1 MAAPMQRIPEPEL
14 MEGSEQAR
22 AYAEADFEAPH
33 RRFVELFREKFP
45 RLDVDGHVLDLGC
58 GPGDIALRF
67 AAAYPRC
74 VVHGVDGSEAMLACA
89 EICHRRHPGLRD
101 RVLLLH
107 GRLPDCA
114 LPRTRYDAVI
124 CNSLLHHLPDPAVQW
139 RSVNRWAAPGA
150 PVFVVD
156 LRRPPSRAEA
166 QRLTDLYAAGEPD
179 VLRHDFHHSLLAAFE
194 PDEIRAQ
201 LRAAGL
207 AHLQVDVP
215 SDRHVVIW
223 GTAR

>member
-1 MAAPMQRIPEPEL
+1 MAIPHQPQPHSLIEMLAQRA
-14 MEGSEQAR
+14 EQQG
-22 AYAEADFEAPH
+22 EQ
-33 RRFVELFREKFP
+33 L
-45 RLDVDGHVLDLGC
+45 
-58 GPGDIALRF
+58 ALRF
-67 AAAYPRC
+67 LGDGKQTTELYTYAQLDARVRHLAACLGQHA
-74 VVHGVDGSEAMLACA
+74 GEG
-89 EICHRRHPGLRD
+89 D

-114 LPRTRYDAVI
+114 LPRPRYDAII

-139 RSVNRWAAPGA
+139 QSVNRWAAPGA

-179 VLRHDFHHSLLAAFE
+179 VLRHDLHHSLLSAFE

-215 SDRHVVIW
+215 SDRHIVIW